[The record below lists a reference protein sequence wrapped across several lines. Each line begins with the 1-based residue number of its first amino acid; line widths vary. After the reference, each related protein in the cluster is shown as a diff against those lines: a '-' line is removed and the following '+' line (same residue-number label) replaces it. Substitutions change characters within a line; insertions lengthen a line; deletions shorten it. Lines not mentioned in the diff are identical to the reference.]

1 MKIWPMEDVSNVI
14 QMIVLIVTVV
24 LVWLSADRTKE
35 PTIARFF
42 SLGMFVYFLG
52 TLFWSLYILLFGEAT
67 AGVSPADIGWIG
79 AYCFLI
85 GFLQITAKGK
95 RRPKWLIIMP
105 VLVACD
111 TAVWISWAGGNVG
124 SILNDVVYGIIMS
137 VLAWYI
143 FANISE
149 NKGHLRP
156 FYISAAYYFIM
167 EMVLFTSWG
176 TTYAYFDLMTTAGLV
191 AMAVTFVRGISS
203 EEVAR

>member
-1 MKIWPMEDVSNVI
+1 MEDVSNVI

-124 SILNDVVYGIIMS
+124 SILNDVVYGIIMQS
-137 VLAWYI
+137 DQPCRIYRSYGNRDGELCCAFKDSGQELEYR
-143 FANISE
+143 
-149 NKGHLRP
+149 L
-156 FYISAAYYFIM
+156 
-167 EMVLFTSWG
+167 
-176 TTYAYFDLMTTAGLV
+176 
-191 AMAVTFVRGISS
+191 
-203 EEVAR
+203 